1 MNPPPRQVLMTGYPT
16 FAARHLLFEIL
27 AAEPDTRVWCV
38 VRDEHIHAANA
49 LLPDEHAAR
58 VSIMPGNVR
67 SLDLGLTGQQYLD
80 LTQKVTDIYHLAG
93 LWDISAPTERLHA
106 ANVRGTLNIIQ
117 CARDCQTL
125 KLYNHFSTAFICG
138 DRTGVIMEEE
148 FDEGQSF
155 LNAFEESCFKAEKEV
170 RKHMD
175 LLPTAI
181 YRPSLIVGHSTTGH
195 VDKLNGPYALM
206 APLIQL
212 NVEVPLPLPGS
223 GMAPLNMV
231 PVDYVARAMHQISL
245 HPGAVGRTF
254 HIVDPNPLAARRA
267 LELVALAA
275 GRPLPRSVLPASLT
289 QLFSQVS
296 IISRKIR
303 PGVQA
308 FQDLNRWLSFNA
320 INSGELLNGQTR
332 CPSFPS
338 YTEALV
344 KHLQERKTVMDPSFD
359 GVVD

>member
-1 MNPPPRQVLMTGYPT
+1 MTGYPT

-27 AAEPDTRVWCV
+27 AAEPETRVWCV
-38 VRDEHIHAANA
+38 VRDEHTHAANA
-49 LLPDEHAAR
+49 LLPPEHAAR
-58 VSIMPGNVR
+58 VTIMRGNVR
-67 SLDLGLTGQQYLD
+67 SLDLGLTGQQYLE
-80 LTQKVTDIYHLAG
+80 LTRTITDVYHLAG
-93 LWDISAPTERLHA
+93 LWDISAPSGQLHDT
-106 ANVRGTLNIIQ
+106 NVRGTINVIQ
-117 CARDCQTL
+117 CARDCQSL
-125 KLYNHFSTAFICG
+125 KLYNHLSTAFICG

-148 FDEGQSF
+148 FDEGQGF
-155 LNAFEESCFKAEKEV
+155 LNAFEESCFNAEKEV

-181 YRPSLIVGHSTTGH
+181 YRPSIIIGHSTTGH
-195 VDKLNGPYALM
+195 VDKLGGPYTLM
-206 APLIQL
+206 APLVQL
-212 NVEVPLPLPGS
+212 NVEVPLPMPGS

-245 HPGAVGRTF
+245 EPGAVGRTL

-289 QLFSQVS
+289 QLFNQVS
-296 IISRKIR
+296 TISRKIR

-308 FQDLNRWLSFNA
+308 FQDLNRWLAFNA
-320 INSGELLNGQTR
+320 INASELLKGHTR

-338 YTEALV
+338 YAEALV
-344 KHLQERKTVMDPSFD
+344 THLQQRKTVIDPCLD
-359 GVVD
+359 GVAD